1 MEISENEQIFRTE
14 VYDFATAFDIGV
26 ETSKLFEG
34 DNPYVL
40 LIWMTRLE
48 KNKFPGWLNDG
59 VRKYYD
65 KHSYFLSN
73 R

>member
-1 MEISENEQIFRTE
+1 MEISEKEQIFRTE
-14 VYDFATAFDIGV
+14 VYDFACQTDIGV

-40 LIWMTRLE
+40 LIWMSRLE
-48 KNKFPGWLNDG
+48 KNKFPDWIHEG

-65 KHSYFLSN
+65 KHAYFLSG